1 MLKMFTYQVKISV
14 DEFSVAKAISKTRL
28 DENYSKITS
37 YLIVNVSYK
46 SSDIKYGI
54 KKDTKDDDIIFNLE
68 RFK

>member
-1 MLKMFTYQVKISV
+1 MFTYQVKISV